1 MQLEIEGRGPSAG
14 PPGDSAELIRWVWH
28 ELNTP
33 VTALSLC
40 IQAAV
45 RQTRGIES
53 AAALHKRLTSA
64 QWQCQILAQMLS
76 RLRNSVETPGT
87 HLAPEPLDLR
97 DLVERATTGLEDLFE
112 SAGIPLHVQCDSVP
126 GHWDAVALVEIIDN
140 LLSNAVRYGAG
151 SDVTVRLKNGGDHG
165 LLLVHDGG
173 PGVPLIDR
181 ERIFDRGHRG
191 STAQGPGLGLGLA
204 LVRELVEA
212 HGGRVQLLDGPG
224 ASFQVQLPIREAAQV
239 SGGAQWLAKS

>member
-14 PPGDSAELIRWVWH
+14 PPGDSVELIRWVWH

-64 QWQCQILAQMLS
+64 QWQCQILTQMLS
-76 RLRNSVETPGT
+76 RLRNSVEVPGT
-87 HLAPEPLDLR
+87 HLSPEPLDLR

-112 SAGIPLHVQCDSVP
+112 SAGIPLHVACDSVP
-126 GHWDAVALVEIIDN
+126 GHWDSVALVEIIDN

-151 SDVTVRLKNGGDHG
+151 TEVTVRLKHAGDHG
-165 LLLVHDGG
+165 VLLVHDGG
-173 PGVPLIDR
+173 PGVPTEDR
-181 ERIFDRGHRG
+181 ERIFDRGQRG
-191 STAQGPGLGLGLA
+191 STAQGPGLGLGLS
-204 LVRELVEA
+204 LVRDLVKA
-212 HGGRVQLLDGPG
+212 HGGEVRLLDGPG
-224 ASFQVQLPIREAAQV
+224 ASFEVQLPIRQPVQV
-239 SGGAQWLAKS
+239 TGGAQWRAES